1 MNYNSNELFNIKG
14 NVIFITGAGRG
25 IGQTVALG
33 FASSGA
39 KVACFDL
46 NKECLKYKVN
56 YESFLKDFHVFLI
69 ISSSE
74 WSMKMIEIDCFL
86 LSYKDQIFVVG

>member
-46 NKECLKYKVN
+46 NKKSQAPRPPRNVSL
-56 YESFLKDFHVFLI
+56 
-69 ISSSE
+69 
-74 WSMKMIEIDCFL
+74 MR
-86 LSYKDQIFVVG
+86 